1 MIQYARMQRSS
12 LYDDIADEIER
23 LIQEEKLKAGH
34 KLPSEQELAQKF
46 GVSRNILREAL
57 KTLKARGL
65 VTVRNG
71 AGTFVER
78 PTSEVLIS
86 AFDRFVRLTD
96 VTTRHLFEL
105 RCAIEVTACGLAA
118 EHAEQEHIE
127 RLETI
132 LANMR
137 AHQSDV
143 RRWTQEE
150 LAFHFTIAEATKNP
164 LFPCFIEALT
174 SGLAELF
181 ATGFFKAGGL
191 KYGIEGH
198 TTILAAIKARSK
210 ARAERA
216 MDAHLNDSRK
226 HLLAAIKARSKAKAE
241 RAMVAHLNDSRKHL
255 LEAHE

>member
-1 MIQYARMQRSS
+1 MIQYARLERSS
-12 LYDDIADEIER
+12 LYDDIADELER
-23 LIQEEKLKAGH
+23 LIREEKLQAGH
-34 KLPSEQELAQKF
+34 RLPSEQELSQKF

-65 VTVRNG
+65 VSVRNG

-78 PTSEVLIS
+78 PTPKVLIS

-96 VTTRHLFEL
+96 VTTRHLFDL

-118 EHAEQEHIE
+118 EHAEPTHI
-127 RLETI
+127 RTLETI
-132 LANMR
+132 IANMR
-137 AHQSDV
+137 AHRADV
-143 RRWTQEE
+143 RRWTHEE

-181 ATGFFKAGGL
+181 ATGFYKAGGL
-191 KYGIEGH
+191 RYGIEGH
-198 TTILAAIKARSK
+198 AAILAAIKARSK

-216 MDAHLNDSRK
+216 MSAHLNDSRK
-226 HLLAAIKARSKAKAE
+226 HLLAAIKARSKAKVK
-241 RAMVAHLNDSRKHL
+241 RAALSHRDGSRASGRKVR
-255 LEAHE
+255 A

>member
-1 MIQYARMQRSS
+1 MIQCARMERSS
-12 LYDDIADEIER
+12 LYDDIADELER
-23 LIQEEKLKAGH
+23 LIHEEKLQAGH
-34 KLPSEQELAQKF
+34 KLPSEQELAQQF

-65 VTVRNG
+65 VSVRNG

-78 PTSEVLIS
+78 ATPEVLIS

-118 EHAEQEHIE
+118 EHADQPHIDK
-127 RLETI
+127 LETI
-132 LANMR
+132 IANMR

-143 RRWTQEE
+143 RRWTKEE

-164 LFPCFIEALT
+164 LFPCFIEALAT
-174 SGLAELF
+174 GLAELF
-181 ATGFFKAGGL
+181 ATGFYKPGGH

-198 TTILAAIKARSK
+198 TAI
-210 ARAERA
+210 
-216 MDAHLNDSRK
+216 
-226 HLLAAIKARSKAKAE
+226 LAAIKARSKAKAE

-255 LEAHE
+255 LEAHA